1 MSGAVGQFA
10 TLYGGAK
17 IARPLP
23 MREFA
28 HGPAAGCAVCAADWA
43 WLLEGLAERQST
55 RGLAAGAATEWS
67 FEVLPHAVRQT
78 VAQSGSTGGSSY
90 DSWYKHVPL
99 VNDVMRGYV
108 ADGNMG
114 QSPLF
119 LDPGWTP
126 PTTLADAVSGQ
137 WSTSG
142 SAAGEYAHRQQL
154 SQRTIYGGSGY
165 YPYDGGSYDV
175 YGYTQGGACQRR
187 VADDVRR
194 MYWDLGRM
202 HRRRCV
208 VEVTMS
214 VSDGSALTPNQARAA
229 VDSTGYAASMD
240 VCSLGSSILD
250 LRVPAAPRSGQAV
263 AGYVPVQAGATLVR
277 ADYTSRTVEAWFM
290 AAATLGGAVDTSEWT
305 PAKLDAW
312 ARSVLSPGT
321 GDAYD
326 AWAAIAPLSAYAIYR
341 QPPVT
346 ETCHAYFDLVF
357 PSDYQIFGGA
367 GGWQWTPPE
376 LAGAT

>member
-1 MSGAVGQFA
+1 MSVAVGQFTA
-10 TLYGGAK
+10 LYDGAK
-17 IARPLP
+17 LDRPLP

-28 HGPAAGCAVCAADWA
+28 HGSSAGCAGVAADWA

-55 RGLAAGAATEWS
+55 RGLAAGTTTEWS

-78 VAQSGSTGGSSY
+78 VARSGGSSY
-90 DSWYKHVPL
+90 SYESWAKHAPL
-99 VNDVMRGYV
+99 ANDTMREFAAVLGTGY
-108 ADGNMG
+108 
-114 QSPLF
+114 SPLF
-119 LDPGWTP
+119 LDPDWTP
-126 PTTLADAVSGQ
+126 PTTLADAVPGRWSGG
-137 WSTSG
+137 G
-142 SAAGEYAHRQQL
+142 SASGEYAHRQQL

-175 YGYTQGGACQRR
+175 YGYTQGGSFQRR

-194 MYWDLGRM
+194 MFWDLGRM

-214 VSDGSALTPNQARAA
+214 VSDGSASTPNQARAA
-229 VDSTGYAASMD
+229 VDSTGYAATMD
-240 VCSLGSSILD
+240 VCSLAASILD
-250 LRVPAAPRSGQAV
+250 LRVSAAPRSGQAV
-263 AGYVPVQAGATLVR
+263 AGFVPVQAGATLVR
-277 ADYTSRTVEAWFM
+277 ADYTSRTVEAWF
-290 AAATLGGAVDTSEWT
+290 AADATLGGAVDTSEWT

-376 LAGAT
+376 LASA